1 MPDYKEMY
9 FTLFRATERA
19 IQTLI
24 AAQQQC
30 EELYLSAPPEMLT
43 VLPGVVLQSTAP
55 PCKSNVNE

>member
-1 MPDYKEMY
+1 MY

-30 EELYLSAPPEMLT
+30 EELYLSAPPERLT
-43 VLPGVVLQSTAP
+43 VLPGVVLQSTAA